1 MGHFDEEAIASLY
14 VKYTVRFADEMYRYM
29 ATLCEPVDADSTKD
43 LTLQSSSRKLAI
55 DLACGSGQSSVPIAK
70 YFREVI
76 GVDSS
81 QSQIKYAP
89 KDVSNV
95 RYKVG
100 PAENLD
106 FVEDGSVDL
115 VLTVAALHWLEVP
128 QVYEEVKRV
137 LRKGGVFCVAEYTN
151 FGILYDIPE
160 AGALWDQVR
169 SSPEFIWSL
178 ASGRFA

>member
-1 MGHFDEEAIASLY
+1 MDHFNEDTNASLY
-14 VKYTVRFADEMYRYM
+14 VKYTVRFPDDMYRYM
-29 ATLCEPVDADSTKD
+29 ATLCDPVNADSTKD
-43 LTLQSSSRKLAI
+43 LTLQSSNRKLAI

-70 YFREVI
+70 YFLEVI
-76 GVDSS
+76 GVDIS

-100 PAENLD
+100 PGENLD

-115 VLTVAALHWLEVP
+115 VLTVAALHWLEFPEVF
-128 QVYEEVKRV
+128 EEVKRV
-137 LRKGGVFCVAEYTN
+137 LRKGGVFCAAEYTD
-151 FGILYDIPE
+151 FGILYDVPE

-169 SSPEFIWSL
+169 SSSGFI
-178 ASGRFA
+178 